1 MMINMTPEQWIIEG
15 EVGTS
20 SKTIWAVMMGVAKG
34 KKECNWEY
42 DTPKDPDD
50 FKRCWKL
57 INAVPEW
64 RARLHEVAN
73 VFPKWIPYI
82 REWDKLETMVIDWLV
97 NVEAYWGL
105 PFRKR
110 KRFQFTDG
118 MYDFMQQLDKE
129 AMLLDG
135 WIEDAPGCYH
145 KDHNPNNT

>member
-20 SKTIWAVMMGVAKG
+20 SKTIWAVMMGVVKG

-64 RARLHEVAN
+64 RSRLQEVAD
-73 VFPKWIPYI
+73 VFPKWIPFI

-105 PFRKR
+105 PSRKR